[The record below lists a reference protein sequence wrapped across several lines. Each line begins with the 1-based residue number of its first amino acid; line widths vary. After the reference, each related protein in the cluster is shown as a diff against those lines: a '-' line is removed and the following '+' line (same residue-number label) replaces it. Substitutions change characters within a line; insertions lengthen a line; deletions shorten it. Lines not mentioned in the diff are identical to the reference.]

1 MQTAPDRMR
10 KREHNGV
17 LPIGTVL
24 GDAYRLVRR
33 LAEGGMSMV
42 YEAEQLRLRKRCAVK
57 VMAREL
63 AANREAFSR
72 FFTEYYLIPVG
83 IIFTLMV
90 IFLPQGFLGFLRR
103 RLNQ

>member
-1 MQTAPDRMR
+1 MP
-10 KREHNGV
+10 KRDHNGA

-63 AANREAFSR
+63 AANREALSR
-72 FFTEYYLIPVG
+72 ASTA
-83 IIFTLMV
+83 
-90 IFLPQGFLGFLRR
+90 RR
-103 RLNQ
+103 RSCRSWPTRTSSRSPTSAPLPGASPSW